1 MCVTEFTILM
11 VTDDPDQRELFTLV
25 LTSRRFHVDA
35 VGDAESALQQ
45 LSVQAYDILL
55 TDYELPVINGPELIH
70 RVRHCWPSIRIVLM
84 SNHTHIRE
92 LAAQLD
98 VDAYFTKTNILE
110 LPDILQAAMARKTP

>member
-1 MCVTEFTILM
+1 VRVTEFTILM

-25 LTSRRFHVDA
+25 LTSRRLHVDA

-45 LSVQAYDILL
+45 LSVHAYDILL
-55 TDYELPVINGPELIH
+55 TDYELPMITGSELIH

-98 VDAYFTKTNILE
+98 VDAYFSKMNAVE
-110 LPDILQAAMARKTP
+110 LPNILQAVMVRNIS